1 MIKKFIFVFCGF
13 LLASFFSGP
22 LSAGE
27 DSASTPDPGQPS
39 YRRILDKLYFAEKS
53 SENPDIELKKRDRE
67 LKRPS
72 PPPRR
77 PPQDAPKAEPPK
89 KKGRLESFEQPYS
102 ESKSKKKKHDDDD
115 DDNDDGDDSGDSWSD
130 FACSCASEINLIDLL
145 FPTDDDDTPQ
155 PLSREIETVPAAPAE
170 SPSVPEE
177 DYSEG
182 PGIGSHIEA
191 NFIDIDNNLWAYN
204 YILEWRAHMV
214 NVEFSL
220 TQYIEDIGN
229 RTDHLDF
236 GKFIVSTNMLRN
248 NKNKDFTLDIGAGI
262 AALSGEDDFYGGA
275 LELNAKMF
283 VQPKYS
289 LSLSGTYAY
298 IDSNNTF
305 ELDAK
310 LGVFLR
316 HLQLTGGYHTLISEQ
331 DSLHGPEIGLAIWF
345 W

>member
-1 MIKKFIFVFCGF
+1 MSKKFIFVFCGF
-13 LLASFFSGP
+13 LLASFFSGTV
-22 LSAGE
+22 LAGE
-27 DSASTPDPGQPS
+27 NSANPEQPS
-39 YRRILDKLYFAEKS
+39 YRRLLDKLYFAEKS
-53 SENPDIELKKRDRE
+53 SENPDIELKERDRE
-67 LKRPS
+67 PPPRPS
-72 PPPRR
+72 PPPHRS
-77 PPQDAPKAEPPK
+77 PQDTPKAEPSP

-102 ESKSKKKKHDDDD
+102 ESKSKKKRHKDNDDD
-115 DDNDDGDDSGDSWSD
+115 DDNNSWPD
-130 FACSCASEINLIDLL
+130 FVCSCASEINLIDLL
-145 FPTDDDDTPQ
+145 FPTEDEDTIQ
-155 PLSREIETVPAAPAE
+155 FNQEIETVPAAPAE

-177 DYSEG
+177 DYSES
-182 PGIGSHIEA
+182 PGIGSHLEA

-204 YILEWRAHMV
+204 YILEWRAHLV

-220 TQYIEDIGN
+220 TQYVEDIGN

-248 NKNKDFTLDIGAGI
+248 NKNKDFSLDIGAGI
-262 AALSGEDDFYGGA
+262 AGLSGEDDFYGAA

>member
-13 LLASFFSGP
+13 LLASFFSGTV
-22 LSAGE
+22 SAGE
-27 DSASTPDPGQPS
+27 DSANTPAPGQPS
-39 YRRILDKLYFAEKS
+39 YRQILDKLYFAEKS
-53 SENPDIELKKRDRE
+53 TENPDIDSKKRDRE
-67 LKRPS
+67 LQPRPS

-77 PPQDAPKAEPPK
+77 QPQDAPKAEPSR

-102 ESKSKKKKHDDDD
+102 ESKSKKKKHDDNDD
-115 DDNDDGDDSGDSWSD
+115 DDDDSGNSWSD
-130 FACSCASEINLIDLL
+130 FTCSCASEINLLDLL
-145 FPTDDDDTPQ
+145 FPTEDDDTPQ
-155 PLSREIETVPAAPAE
+155 PLCREIETIPTAPAE
-170 SPSVPEE
+170 SPSAPEE

-182 PGIGSHIEA
+182 PGIGSHLEA
-191 NFIDIDNNLWAYN
+191 NYIDIGNNLWAYN
-204 YILEWRAHMV
+204 YILEWRAHLV
-214 NVEFSL
+214 NVEFGL
-220 TQYIEDIGN
+220 TQFVEDIGN

-248 NKNKDFTLDIGAGI
+248 NNNKDFTLDIGAGI
-262 AALSGEDDFYGGA
+262 AGLSGEDDFYGAA
-275 LELNAKMF
+275 LELNAKML

-310 LGVFLR
+310 LGIFLR
-316 HLQLTGGYHTLISEQ
+316 HLQLTTGYHTLISEQ
-331 DSLHGPEIGLAIWF
+331 DSLHGPEIGLALWF